1 MVDAVIGWNIRDCK
15 RVNALQA
22 ANVVAV
28 LVWVGAALMMSVDAT
43 VATEIVLCDA
53 RIELIELQ
61 VLCALE
67 DTDAAQ
73 SHGSDNRAFAP
84 ADGAVAAAWADDA
97 VWQVEL
103 QLHRATVTG
112 SAMFGLNLD
121 AANFP
126 EHRQSLL

>member
-22 ANVVAV
+22 ANVVTV

-43 VATEIVLCDA
+43 VATEIVLCGA

-67 DTDAAQ
+67 DTDTAQ

-84 ADGAVAAAWADDA
+84 ADGAVTAAWVDDA

-112 SAMFGLNLD
+112 SAMFGMNLD
-121 AANFP
+121 ATNFL
-126 EHRQSLL
+126 EYQQSLL